1 MSNYKH
7 TCNGERCLVFCEACR
22 DLRWK
27 QAARKELEYQK
38 YKKERK
44 PKEKD
49 IPISFKLDDWEWNN
63 DS

>member
-1 MSNYKH
+1 
-7 TCNGERCLVFCEACR
+7 VFCEACR